1 MIALRLVRM
10 IESHSD
16 QLAHGL
22 REKVLASDK
31 LAEFRSKVPAVELED
46 RAFEIYRNI
55 GDWLSQRSE
64 KEIETRYMEVGARRA
79 AQGVPFSQ
87 FLCAMT
93 LTRDHLWE
101 FIMLHGLVDRAM
113 ELYQELE
120 LRQQLDAFFDRANY
134 YAAVGYENYLA
145 AQRKPAAIAAGSTVL
160 K

>member
-22 REKVLASDK
+22 RDRVLSCEKTS
-31 LAEFRSKVPAVELED
+31 EFRTKVPAVELED
-46 RAFEIYRNI
+46 RVFEIYRNI
-55 GDWLSQRSE
+55 GDWLSQRTE
-64 KEIETRYMEVGARRA
+64 GEIETRYKELGARRA
-79 AQGVPFSQ
+79 AQGVAFSQ

-93 LTRDHLWE
+93 LTRDYLWE
-101 FIMLHGLVDRAM
+101 FIMLHGLVDRAV

-120 LRQQLDAFFDRANY
+120 LRQQLDTFFDRANY

-145 AQRKPAAIAAGSTVL
+145 AQRKPTVIAAGSTV
-160 K
+160 